1 MFSRYICFPGVD
13 NGSTLISLC
22 DICRTLNFGR
32 RWYHLY
38 YYRILYVII
47 NRHDCWTIMV
57 VIRPM
62 DSETWSLCIYIG
74 LRTNGSLMAIVV
86 CSYEYILWQ
95 ICIIEWVG
103 QLSFQYFLW
112 WVAGVPVVMYLF
124 STSDLPSIM
133 NSNQQRRDSYSS
145 CEVIHSW

>member
-32 RWYHLY
+32 RWCHLY
-38 YYRILYVII
+38 YYRIVYVII

-62 DSETWSLCIYIG
+62 DSETWSICIYIG
-74 LRTNGSLMAIVV
+74 LRTNDAIMAIVV

-95 ICIIEWVG
+95 ICMSGTII
-103 QLSFQYFLW
+103 LSILLMMSCWYPCSHVSVLNKWFAQYH
-112 WVAGVPVVMYLF
+112 
-124 STSDLPSIM
+124 
-133 NSNQQRRDSYSS
+133 
-145 CEVIHSW
+145 E